1 MKHFALKP
9 GFGFHETICVT
20 DVPKSRVVQKFA
32 LKN

>member
-9 GFGFHETICVT
+9 GFHETICVT